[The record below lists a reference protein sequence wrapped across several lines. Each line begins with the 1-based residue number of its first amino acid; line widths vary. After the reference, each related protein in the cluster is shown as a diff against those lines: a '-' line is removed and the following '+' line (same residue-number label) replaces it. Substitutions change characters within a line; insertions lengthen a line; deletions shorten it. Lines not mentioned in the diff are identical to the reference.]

1 MVKPNPT
8 DDAAVRT
15 GKSKAA
21 DKRKRR
27 RDIGND
33 DLNTNTSAVAVAVAA
48 VAADTGTSISTGS
61 SANKRARN
69 NPSTIQGQLPSSS
82 TQSKGH
88 VKGRKHDTTTT
99 SDVIVSHD
107 IKKDQQF
114 HSQSNS
120 LPIDTYSDNDSED
133 GKWIV

>member
-8 DDAAVRT
+8 DDAAVRK

-27 RDIGND
+27 TDSDND
-33 DLNTNTSAVAVAVAA
+33 DPNTNTSAVAVAA
-48 VAADTGTSISTGS
+48 VAVDTGTSTGS
-61 SANKRARN
+61 TANKRARN

-88 VKGRKHDTTTT
+88 VKGGKHDTTTT
-99 SDVIVSHD
+99 SDVIVSDD